1 MRTKDDPTIT
11 RIRDARRRVS
21 ERCGHDPQ
29 EVVDY
34 YIELQRQY
42 QHRLVI
48 DASQKAVRSKP
59 GKPSAANTIPALSGV
74 ATQSQQTHT
83 SA

>member
-21 ERCGHDPQ
+21 ERGGHDPQ

-42 QHRLVI
+42 QHRLIV
-48 DASQKAVRSKP
+48 DASQKIGRSTP
-59 GKPSAANTIPALSGV
+59 RKPSAANTTSAVSAV
-74 ATQSQQTHT
+74 ATQL
-83 SA
+83 